1 MKITKNTRLLNMYL
15 FLLAI
20 ICKGLGDALLV
31 KNNPYGS
38 FNIVKYIILILAIS
52 IYAYELKKLRELGYK
67 PIFKK
72 EYYSLLKMII
82 ILLIISVI
90 YSALSSH
97 FTFRMIKEFAFISV
111 PIVFVY
117 YAINILSFRQILRCA
132 KISTIIYVISYILE
146 IGIGNINFSYLI
158 NILKNISFA
167 GGNTIVSSS
176 MYESSY
182 FADPIM
188 ALFCFFIYYK
198 KDNNI
203 WVWISYCLIIF
214 MNKRALI
221 LFATLILIMSYLPK
235 ARKTIRKK
243 FNKKV
248 YIFFVIVF
256 AISPFVI
263 KIMTEVPTEI
273 IIEKVT
279 GINMAD
285 FWMGRD
291 VMVRELISSGF
302 KSYGL
307 GSTFDFRG
315 SLLEIESLKFLFETG
330 IIGVTVISY
339 YYWKLT
345 DSHLYLISVMLYIF
359 VNINTSTSIMTGAFA
374 WIYYLFLIGC
384 VKYNLGDNNR

>member
-31 KNNPYGS
+31 KNNPYGY
-38 FNIVKYIILILAIS
+38 FNLFKYIILLFAIG
-52 IYAYELKKLRELGYK
+52 IYVYEFKKLREFGYK

-72 EYYSLLKMII
+72 EYYLLLKMII

-90 YSALSSH
+90 YSVLSSH
-97 FTFRMIKEFAFISV
+97 FAFRMIKEFAFISI

-117 YAINILSFRQILRCA
+117 YAINILSFGQILKCA
-132 KISTIIYVISYILE
+132 KISTIIYIISYILE
-146 IGIGNINFSYLI
+146 IGIRNIDINYLI

-167 GGNTIVSSS
+167 GGNTLVSTS

-198 KDNNI
+198 KDNSI
-203 WVWISYCLIIF
+203 WVWISYCFIIF

-235 ARKTIRKK
+235 SRKIISKK

-248 YIFFVIVF
+248 YMFFAIVF
-256 AISPFVI
+256 TISPFVV
-263 KIMTEVPTEI
+263 KMMTELPIEST
-273 IIEKVT
+273 IEKVT

-291 VMVRELISSGF
+291 VMVRDLISSGF

-330 IIGVTVISY
+330 VVGITAISY

-345 DSHLYLISVMLYIF
+345 DSHLYLMFVMLYIF

-384 VKYNLGDNNR
+384 VKYNLGENSR